1 MVAFLYNEFHNWSE
15 KLLNKK
21 QPDELKIQK
30 PLSLYLMK
38 FDEVVDVLLATK
50 PKKRE
55 IEKKSEEKRASGESE
70 KV

>member
-1 MVAFLYNEFHNWSE
+1 M
-15 KLLNKK
+15 KK